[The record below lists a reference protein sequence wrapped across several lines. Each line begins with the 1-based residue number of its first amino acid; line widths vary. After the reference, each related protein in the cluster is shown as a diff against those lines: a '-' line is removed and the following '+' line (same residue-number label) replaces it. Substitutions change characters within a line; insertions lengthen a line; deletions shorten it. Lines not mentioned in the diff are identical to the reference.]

1 MKLPQGTGEERAAR
15 AAAMEA
21 GLRCAIDVPLSLAKH
36 ADSMWQWLVPL
47 ARVANIN
54 CKSDLQVGARCL
66 ETSIL
71 GAHDNVMINLSDV
84 SDVEFRSETERQVKT
99 LVATARRQCQSV
111 LDILDERQ
119 R

>member
-54 CKSDLQVGARCL
+54 CKSDLQVR
-66 ETSIL
+66 IPFQM
-71 GAHDNVMINLSDV
+71 HPYPH
-84 SDVEFRSETERQVKT
+84 QY
-99 LVATARRQCQSV
+99 
-111 LDILDERQ
+111 
-119 R
+119 

>member
-1 MKLPQGTGEERAAR
+1 MNLDGYLDGYLNDT
-15 AAAMEA
+15 
-21 GLRCAIDVPLSLAKH
+21 
-36 ADSMWQWLVPL
+36 WL
-47 ARVANIN
+47 IN
-54 CKSDLQVGARCL
+54 GQVGARCL